1 MSFGLTNASTYF
13 LYIMNKVF
21 MEYLHK
27 FIVVFID
34 DILVYNKNEEEHMEH
49 LHMVLQKLREHQLYV
64 KLSKCEF
71 WLKQAS
77 FLGHVTSE
85 GGILVDLSKIQ
96 DVLSW
101 EAPKSVSEFHS
112 FSGLAGYYRGFI
124 EGFSKI
130 SKPMTELLGKDKKFE
145 WTPKCESS
153 FQGLKQRLTTAPVL
167 VMPNM
172 EKQFSIYCDAS
183 GQGPGRVL
191 MQNGHVV
198 AYAS

>member
-21 MEYLHK
+21 MEYLDK
-27 FIVVFID
+27 FVVVFID

-49 LHMVLQKLREHQLYV
+49 LHMVLQKLREHQLYA

-77 FLGHVTSE
+77 FLGHAISE
-85 GGILVDLSKIQ
+85 GGILVDPSKIQ

-101 EAPKSVSEFHS
+101 EAPTSVSKIHS
-112 FSGLAGYYRGFI
+112 FHGLARYYRRFI

-145 WTPKCESS
+145 
-153 FQGLKQRLTTAPVL
+153 
-167 VMPNM
+167 
-172 EKQFSIYCDAS
+172 
-183 GQGPGRVL
+183 
-191 MQNGHVV
+191 
-198 AYAS
+198 